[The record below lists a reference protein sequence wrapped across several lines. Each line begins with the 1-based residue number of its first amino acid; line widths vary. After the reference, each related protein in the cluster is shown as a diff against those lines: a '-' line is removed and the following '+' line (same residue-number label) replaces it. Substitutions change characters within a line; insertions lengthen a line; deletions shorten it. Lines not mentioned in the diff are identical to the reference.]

1 MPGAGDC
8 DWAVHAVAAVTART
22 VAAARN
28 AVRRVV
34 RLPKEAK
41 CGAHSHAVHIRG
53 SMAGGGADPT
63 AARRYRLRTVRWTP
77 RILA

>member
-1 MPGAGDC
+1 M
-8 DWAVHAVAAVTART
+8 HALAAVTATT

-28 AVRRVV
+28 TVRRVA
-34 RLPKEAK
+34 RPPNDAK

-53 SMAGGGADPT
+53 SMAGGCADEA